1 MGGSFDVVVIGGG
14 PGGYVAALRA
24 AQLGAKTAIVEKDRM
39 GGTCLV
45 RGCIP
50 TKALLQSA
58 ELYTEVK
65 AGAPF
70 GVVVDNLR
78 FDWPAAQKRKTQVV
92 DQLVKGVEGLLKAGG
107 VTSIRGTARLGG
119 KGVIELDGDQLQARD
134 IVIATG
140 SAISRVP
147 IPGAELTIDSDRI
160 LELQEVPKRLAVI
173 GGGVVGMEFA
183 AMFAALGSKVS
194 VLEML
199 PQVLAMVDSDL
210 VAVYTKHL
218 AKLGGE
224 IHTNSKVTEVAKSGG
239 ALRVKFSEGG
249 QDGAVDADQVLMAV
263 GRVPYT
269 QGLEAEKAGVK
280 LERGRVVVDEH
291 LHTDADGVWAIG
303 DVIGGIMLAHV
314 ASYEG
319 VCAVEN
325 IAGHQRTPDYHAAPN
340 CIYTDPEI
348 AHVGLGEKEAKD
360 KGIAVKVGRFPF
372 AASGRALTLG
382 QTEGYAKVL
391 ADPESGKLLGAHII
405 GPRAT
410 DLIAEATLAI
420 QTGLTMEQLDLTI
433 HAHPTLPESLM
444 EAALAA
450 QGRAIHVANR
460 RTALPSG
467 AAGGAAS
474 PTSGEA
480 NQVHSGAISRG
491 AASPTSGEANQAPS
505 GSPTSGEVDQVP
517 TGGMA
522 ATSSHR
528 GESNQNQEK
537 PMAATVKP
545 SSTPP
550 LVPSAITRKALELTR
565 DNKDFLLGMHR
576 QMQLI
581 RRFEERAQEQY
592 TKAKIGGYC
601 HLNIG
606 EEATVVGG
614 ILALKPNDWIFTS
627 YREHG
632 HAIARGVDPKAVM
645 AELFG
650 KETGT
655 SHGRGGSMH
664 LVDYGKRFMG
674 GYGIVGGHLP
684 LAVGGAWA
692 VKYRKQPD
700 VIFCMFGDG
709 ATNIGAFHESLNM
722 AKVFNLPVVW
732 YCVNNRYG
740 MGTPVEKASAVA
752 DIYKKACAY
761 DMESIQVDGMNLR
774 EVLLKTSEIV
784 EKTRADSEPRFIE
797 ALCYRFRGHSV
808 VDPDKYRSEED
819 KVKWRKAD
827 PIVGFE
833 HELEKS
839 SLADEEYFKNV
850 RVEIDN
856 EVKDIIQYADE
867 SPDPKTEDLYKYV
880 YAGQWDNDPALRAER
895 V

>member
-1 MGGSFDVVVIGGG
+1 MRAMAGPFDVVVIGGG

-24 AQLGAKTAIVEKDRM
+24 AQLGASTAIVEKDRM

-50 TKALLQSA
+50 TKALLQST
-58 ELYTEVK
+58 ELYSLAK
-65 AGAPF
+65 AGEPF
-70 GVVVDNLR
+70 GLVTGNVG
-78 FDWPAAQKRKTQVV
+78 FDWPTAQKRKTQVV

-107 VTSIRGTARLGG
+107 VTSLRGAARLAG
-119 KGVIELDGDQLQARD
+119 KGQVAIDGETITAKD

-140 SAISRVP
+140 SAISR
-147 IPGAELTIDSDRI
+147 IHMKGAQLTIDSDRI
-160 LELQEVPKRLAVI
+160 LELKEVPARLAVI

-183 AMFAALGSKVS
+183 AMFAALGTRVT

-199 PQVLAMVDSDL
+199 PQVLPMVDADL
-210 VAVYTKHL
+210 VTAYAKHL
-218 AKLGGE
+218 TGLGGV
-224 IHTNSKVTEVAKSGG
+224 IQTNAKVTEVVKAKGG
-239 ALRVKFSEGG
+239 LQVQFSAGGEG
-249 QDGAVDADQVLMAV
+249 GAVDADQVLLAV
-263 GRVPYT
+263 GRSPYT
-269 QGLEAEKAGVK
+269 EGLGAEEAGVK
-280 LERGRVVVDEH
+280 LERGRVVVDPH
-291 LHTDADGVWAIG
+291 LRTTADHVWAIG

-325 IAGHQRTPDYHAAPN
+325 IAGHADRVPDYHAAPN
-340 CIYTDPEI
+340 CIYTEPEI

-360 KGIAVKVGRFPF
+360 KGLEVKVGRFPF

-382 QTEGYAKVL
+382 QSEGFVKVVSDARTGL
-391 ADPESGKLLGAHII
+391 LLGAHII

-420 QTGLTMEQLDLTI
+420 QNGLTLEQVDLTI

-460 RTALPSG
+460 KLSTPHPAPAAPTPPAAAQGAVG
-467 AAGGAAS
+467 AA
-474 PTSGEA
+474 PP
-480 NQVHSGAISRG
+480 R
-491 AASPTSGEANQAPS
+491 
-505 GSPTSGEVDQVP
+505 SGEV
-517 TGGMA
+517 
-522 ATSSHR
+522 TSRLR
-528 GESNQNQEK
+528 GEVKASHN
-537 PMAATVKP
+537 PVVAAVDVSPKT
-545 SSTPP
+545 
-550 LVPSAITRKALELTR
+550 LALSG
-565 DNKDFLLGMHR
+565 DNIDLLLRLHR
-576 QMQLI
+576 EMQLI

-592 TKAKIGGYC
+592 TKAKVGGYC

-614 ILALKPNDWIFTS
+614 ITALKPNDYIFTS

-664 LVDYGKRFMG
+664 MFDANLRFMG

-684 LAVGGAWA
+684 LASGAGWA
-692 VKYRKQPD
+692 VRYRKAKD
-700 VIFCMFGDG
+700 VVFCMFGDG
-709 ATNIGAFHESLNM
+709 ATNIGAFHESLNFS
-722 AKVFNLPVVW
+722 KVFKLPVVW
-732 YCVNNRYG
+732 FCINNRYG
-740 MGTPVEKASAVA
+740 MGTPVEAASAVA

-761 DMESIQVDGMNLR
+761 DMESIQVDGMNLL
-774 EVLLKTSEIV
+774 EVMLRTSEIV

-808 VDPDKYRSEED
+808 VDPDKYRSAEE
-819 KVKWRKAD
+819 KEKFRKAD
-827 PIVGFE
+827 PIVAFE

-839 SLADEEYFKNV
+839 GLADEEYFKNV
-850 RVEIDN
+850 RVEVDN
-856 EVKDIIQYADE
+856 EVQDIIKFADE
-867 SPDPKTEDLYKYV
+867 SPDPKTDDLYRYV
-880 YAGQWDNDPALRAER
+880 YAGEWEDRPELKAGPE
-895 V
+895 

>member
-1 MGGSFDVVVIGGG
+1 MAQSFDVAVIGGG

-24 AQLGAKTAIVEKDRM
+24 AQLGAKTAIIEKDRM

-50 TKALLQSA
+50 TKALLQSS
-58 ELYTEVK
+58 ELYTQAKE
-65 AGAPF
+65 GAPF
-70 GVVVDNLR
+70 GLVADNVG
-78 FDWPAAQKRKTQVV
+78 FDWGAAQKRKTAVV

-107 VTSIRGTARLGG
+107 VTSFAGSARLAG
-119 KGVIELDGDQLQARD
+119 KGVIDVSGERLQAKD

-140 SAISRVP
+140 SAVAR
-147 IPGAELTIDSDRI
+147 IPLKGAELTIDSDQI
-160 LELQEVPKRLAVI
+160 LELREVPRRLAVI

-183 AMFAALGSKVS
+183 AMFAALGAKVT

-199 PQVLAMVDSDL
+199 PQVLSMVDADL

-218 AKLGGE
+218 NGLGGA
-224 IHTNSKVTEVAKSGG
+224 IHTNSKVSEVVKQNGG
-239 ALRVKFSEGG
+239 LQVRFSTGGEG
-249 QDGAVDADQVLMAV
+249 GAVDADQVLLAV

-269 QGLEAEKAGVK
+269 HGLDAEKAGVK
-280 LERGRVVVDEH
+280 LDRYRVVVDEH

-319 VCAVEN
+319 VCVVEN
-325 IAGHQRTPDYHAAPN
+325 IAGHSKRVPDYHAAPN

-348 AHVGLGEKEAKD
+348 AHVGLGEKDAKD
-360 KGIAVKVGRFPF
+360 KGIAIKVGKFPF
-372 AASGRALTLG
+372 AAAGRALTLG
-382 QTEGYAKVL
+382 QTEGFVKVI
-391 ADPESGKLLGAHII
+391 ADAQSGKLLGAHII

-420 QTGLTMEQLDLTI
+420 QNGLTLEQVDLTI
-433 HAHPTLPESLM
+433 HAHPTLPESFM

-450 QGRAIHVANR
+450 QGRAIHITNR
-460 RTALPSG
+460 RSTPPPTAV
-467 AAGGAAS
+467 AAN
-474 PTSGEA
+474 T
-480 NQVHSGAISRG
+480 N
-491 AASPTSGEANQAPS
+491 
-505 GSPTSGEVDQVP
+505 
-517 TGGMA
+517 
-522 ATSSHR
+522 
-528 GESNQNQEK
+528 NQEK
-537 PMAATVKP
+537 QMAAPVKT
-545 SSTPP
+545 TPP
-550 LVPSAITRKALELTR
+550 PPPPRTPDAINPKALELTK
-565 DNKDFLLGMHR
+565 DNRDFLLAMHR

-664 LVDYGKRFMG
+664 LVDYSKRFMG

-692 VKYRKQPD
+692 VKYEKHPD
-700 VIFCMFGDG
+700 VVFCMFGDG

-722 AKVFNLPVVW
+722 AKVFDLPVVW
-732 YCVNNRYG
+732 FCVNNRYG

-761 DMESIQVDGMNLR
+761 DMESIQIDGMNLR
-774 EVLLKTSEIV
+774 EVLVKTSEIV
-784 EKTRADSEPRFIE
+784 EKTRKDSTPRFIE
-797 ALCYRFRGHSV
+797 SLCYRFRGHSV

-827 PIVGFE
+827 PIVAFE

-839 SLADEEYFKNV
+839 GLADEEYFKNV

-856 EVKDIIQYADE
+856 EVKDIIQFADE
-867 SPDPKTEDLYKYV
+867 SPDPNVNDLYKYT
-880 YAGQWDNDPALRAER
+880 YAGQWDNSPMLRAER

>member
-1 MGGSFDVVVIGGG
+1 MAGSFDVVVIGGG

-50 TKALLQSA
+50 TKARLQA
-58 ELYTEVK
+58 CELYTLAK
-65 AGAPF
+65 AGQPF
-70 GVVVDNLR
+70 GLVSDTLG
-78 FDWPAAQKRKTQVV
+78 FDWPGAQKRKGQVV
-92 DQLVKGVEGLLKAGG
+92 DQLVKGAEGLLKAGG
-107 VTSIRGTARLGG
+107 ITTFKGSARLAG
-119 KGVIELDGDQLQARD
+119 KGVLDVSGEQQLQAKD

-140 SAISRVP
+140 SAVARIP
-147 IPGAELTIDSDRI
+147 LPGAELTIDSDQI
-160 LELQEVPKRLAVI
+160 LELKEIPRRLAVI

-183 AMFAALGSKVS
+183 AMFAALGSKVT

-218 AKLGGE
+218 AGLGGE
-224 IHTNSKVTEVAKSGG
+224 LHTNSKVSKVVKQNGG
-239 ALRVKFSEGG
+239 RQVPFTHGL
-249 QDGAVDADQVLMAV
+249 DADKV
-263 GRVPYT
+263 
-269 QGLEAEKAGVK
+269 GVK
-280 LERGRVVVDEH
+280 LDRGTVVVDEH
-291 LHTDADGVWAIG
+291 LHTDAAGIWAIG

-325 IAGHQRTPDYHAAPN
+325 IAGHGNRVPDYHAAPN

-348 AHVGLGEKEAKD
+348 AHVGLGEKEAKE

-382 QTEGYAKVL
+382 QSEGYAKVL
-391 ADPESGKLLGAHII
+391 ADPETGKLLGAHII

-410 DLIAEATLAI
+410 DLIAEATLAV
-420 QTGLTMEQLDLTI
+420 QNGLTLEQLDLTI

-460 RTALPSG
+460 RNQTPSG
-467 AAGGAAS
+467 AFGATSPAS
-474 PTSGEA
+474 GEESRRTDAPSGAFGATSPASGEDNRRTDAPSAAPASGEA
-480 NQVHSGAISRG
+480 DR
-491 AASPTSGEANQAPS
+491 
-505 GSPTSGEVDQVP
+505 
-517 TGGMA
+517 
-522 ATSSHR
+522 ATS
-528 GESNQNQEK
+528 NMQNQEK
-537 PMAATVKP
+537 QMAATVKP

-550 LVPSAITRKALELTR
+550 SVPSAITPKSLELKK
-565 DNKDFLLGMHR
+565 DNRDFLLGLHR

-614 ILALKPNDWIFTS
+614 VLALKKNDYIFTS

-632 HAIARGVDPKAVM
+632 HAIARGIDPKAVM

-664 LVDYGKRFMG
+664 MFDANLRFMG

-684 LAVGGAWA
+684 LAVGGGWA
-692 VKYRKQPD
+692 VKYHKQKD
-700 VIFCMFGDG
+700 VVFCMFGDG

-722 AKVFNLPVVW
+722 AKVFHLPVVW
-732 YCVNNRYG
+732 FCINNRYG
-740 MGTPVEKASAVA
+740 MGTPVEAASAVA

-761 DMESIQVDGMNLR
+761 DMESIQVDGMNLL
-774 EVLLKTSEIV
+774 EVMLRTSEMV

-797 ALCYRFRGHSV
+797 ALCYRFKAHSV
-808 VDPDKYRSEED
+808 VDPDKYRSQE
-819 KVKWRKAD
+819 
-827 PIVGFE
+827 G
-833 HELEKS
+833 
-839 SLADEEYFKNV
+839 
-850 RVEIDN
+850 
-856 EVKDIIQYADE
+856 
-867 SPDPKTEDLYKYV
+867 
-880 YAGQWDNDPALRAER
+880 
-895 V
+895 

>member
-1 MGGSFDVVVIGGG
+1 MVVIGGG

-24 AQLGAKTAIVEKDRM
+24 AQLGAKTAIVEKDRV
-39 GGTCLV
+39 GGTCLL

-50 TKALLQSA
+50 TKALLQSS
-58 ELYTEVK
+58 ELYTLAK
-65 AGAPF
+65 AGRPF
-70 GVVVDNLR
+70 GLVADNIG
-78 FDWPAAQKRKTQVV
+78 FDWPAAQKRKGQVV
-92 DQLVKGVEGLLKAGG
+92 DQLVKGIEGLLKAGG
-107 VTSIRGTARLGG
+107 VTSFKGSARLAG
-119 KGVIELDGDQLQARD
+119 KGVVDVSGDQLQARD

-140 SAISRVP
+140 SAIARIP
-147 IPGAELTIDSDRI
+147 LPGAELTIDSDQV
-160 LELQEVPKRLAVI
+160 LELKEVPRRLAVI

-183 AMFAALGSKVS
+183 AMFAALGSKVT

-199 PQVLAMVDSDL
+199 PQVLAMVESDI
-210 VAVYTKHL
+210 VATYTKHL
-218 AKLGGE
+218 AGLGAAVHTESKVSEVVKGDGGLQVRFSTGGE
-224 IHTNSKVTEVAKSGG
+224 GG
-239 ALRVKFSEGG
+239 V
-249 QDGAVDADQVLMAV
+249 VDADQVLLAV

-269 QGLEAEKAGVK
+269 HGLDAEKAGVK
-280 LERGRVVVDEH
+280 LDRHRVVVDEH
-291 LHTDADGVWAIG
+291 LHTDGDGVWAIG

-325 IAGHQRTPDYHAAPN
+325 IAGHADRIPDYRAAPN

-348 AHVGLGEKEAKD
+348 AHVGLGEKDAKE

-382 QTEGYAKVL
+382 QSEGYVKVL
-391 ADPESGKLLGAHII
+391 ADAESGKLLGAHII

-410 DLIAEATLAI
+410 DLIAEATLAV
-420 QTGLTMEQLDLTI
+420 QNGLTLDQLDRTI

-450 QGRAIHVANR
+450 QGRAIHISNR
-460 RTALPSG
+460 RAAANPSSPAEG
-467 AAGGAAS
+467 GVTPPEAGTPAGG
-474 PTSGEA
+474 
-480 NQVHSGAISRG
+480 
-491 AASPTSGEANQAPS
+491 
-505 GSPTSGEVDQVP
+505 GEVKNMQNREKE
-517 TGGMA
+517 MA
-522 ATSSHR
+522 ATI
-528 GESNQNQEK
+528 
-537 PMAATVKP
+537 KP
-545 SSTPP
+545 SSPP
-550 LVPSAITRKALELTR
+550 PTPSAITPASLELKKENR
-565 DNKDFLLGMHR
+565 DLLLGLHR

-614 ILALKPNDWIFTS
+614 VQALKRNDYIFTS

-632 HAIARGVDPKAVM
+632 HAIARGIDPKAVM

-664 LVDYGKRFMG
+664 MFDANLRFMG

-684 LAVGGAWA
+684 LAVGGGWA
-692 VKYRKQPD
+692 VRYHKQKD
-700 VIFCMFGDG
+700 VVFCMFGDG

-722 AKVFNLPVVW
+722 AKVFHLPVVW
-732 YCVNNRYG
+732 FCINNRYG
-740 MGTPVEKASAVA
+740 MGTPVEAASAVA

-774 EVLLKTSEIV
+774 EVMLRTSEIV
-784 EKTRADSEPRFIE
+784 EKTRNDSEPRFIE
-797 ALCYRFRGHSV
+797 ALCYRFKGHSV
-808 VDPDKYRSEED
+808 VDPDKYRSNED
-819 KVKWRKAD
+819 KEKWRKAD
-827 PIVGFE
+827 PIVAFE

-839 SLADEEYFKNV
+839 GLADEEYFKNV
-850 RVEIDN
+850 RQEIDA
-856 EVKDIIQYADE
+856 EVRDIIQFADD
-867 SPDPKTEDLYKYV
+867 SPDPKVDDLYKYV
-880 YAGQWDNDPALRAER
+880 YAGQWENRPELKSESL
-895 V
+895 